1 MFYYKIRQL
10 HHKKNFFYEHCL
22 SKIICIVVILNI
34 FAFGAQSQENEQKND
49 LQRASLKSALSEFY
63 SAENP
68 ISVFYVKRE
77 FEPFWITNQ
86 KKLQSLTTIVA
97 EAELHGLPSSRYPLD
112 ELSQAIF
119 ESDPSQQAKLELMAT
134 EAFLLFAQDI
144 SGGILNPNM
153 IDANINVSPR
163 RKETAELLTALTDS
177 LNLNLFF
184 QNLFPK
190 SNEYMSLRDELKN
203 LREASL
209 NGSWGDLVPTDAVL
223 AVGMTHDNVPFL
235 RKRLSK
241 MGYPVY
247 EVHSRLFDEQLNDSV
262 KRFQE
267 YHGLNPDGVFGK
279 RSIEAINVPAKTR
292 LMQVIVNLERMRWNN
307 EDRGAEYVLVNQPNF
322 HAYFKSGN
330 EKVWQSRVV
339 IGLPSNQT
347 AEFNDTMT
355 HMVVNPTW
363 HVPKSIAVEEYLP
376 LIQSDPNFLSDNE
389 MVLMVRGTDTIIDS
403 NLIDMQAFT
412 PDNFP
417 FLIKQI
423 PSNINALGLVKFMFP
438 NKFSIYMHDTPMKD
452 LFFKDERTF
461 SHGCIRLQ
469 EPFQFAYSLLRD
481 QEVDPAI
488 AVHVDRVY
496 IQRRAIRAK
505 GADELV
511 QDLLEAAAAI
521 VLENQRGAAR
531 VTRLVSGIVV
541 GPQNQV
547 GIAVAIEIMKVL
559 RNKSIARGNADH
571 LAGQRRRGIGE
582 NTAIVK
588 GDLRVDEVLSP
599 NIADDKVEIAVPLD
613 IAGAGRM
620 GEIIGLRQLLGG
632 IGQPGSRRQ

>member
-1 MFYYKIRQL
+1 MGYIKIRSSNY
-10 HHKKNFFYEHCL
+10 KKRLLFFSKRFL
-22 SKIICIVVILNI
+22 SMITCVVLIFNI
-34 FAFGAQSQENEQKND
+34 FAFGALSQENEWKND
-49 LQRASLKSALSEFY
+49 LQRASLKSVLSEFY
-63 SAENP
+63 LAENP
-68 ISVFYVKRE
+68 ISVFYTKRE
-77 FEPFWITNQ
+77 FEPFWIRNQ
-86 KKLQSLTTIVA
+86 KKLKSLTTIIG
-97 EAELHGLPSSRYPLD
+97 EAELHGLPSSRYPFD

-134 EAFLLFAQDI
+134 EAFLLFAQDV
-144 SGGILNPNM
+144 SGGILNPSM

-163 RKETAELLTALTDS
+163 RKEAGTLLSALTES
-177 LNLNLFF
+177 LNINLFF
-184 QNLFPK
+184 GNLFPK
-190 SNEYMSLRDELKN
+190 SNEYKSLRDELKN

-209 NGSWGDLVPTDAVL
+209 NRSWGDLVPTDAVL

-247 EVHSRLFDEQLNDSV
+247 KVHSRLFDEQLNDSV

-292 LMQVIVNLERMRWNN
+292 LMQVLVNLERMRWNN

-330 EKVWQSRVV
+330 EKVWESRVV

-376 LIQSDPNFLSDNE
+376 LIQSDPNFLTDNE

-469 EPFQFAYSLLRD
+469 EPFQFAYSLLRE
-481 QEVDPAI
+481 QEVNPESKFQEVLEKAEETYI
-488 AVHVDRVY
+488 NLSRKIPVY
-496 IQRRAIRAK
+496 ITYRTAFFDEFGQIHYRADIYGRDA
-505 GADELV
+505 LV
-511 QDLLEAAAAI
+511 YMA
-521 VLENQRGAAR
+521 
-531 VTRLVSGIVV
+531 LVDAGV
-541 GPQNQV
+541 
-547 GIAVAIEIMKVL
+547 
-559 RNKSIARGNADH
+559 SIY
-571 LAGQRRRGIGE
+571 
-582 NTAIVK
+582 
-588 GDLRVDEVLSP
+588 
-599 NIADDKVEIAVPLD
+599 
-613 IAGAGRM
+613 
-620 GEIIGLRQLLGG
+620 
-632 IGQPGSRRQ
+632 

>member
-1 MFYYKIRQL
+1 MGYIKIRSSNYNKRL
-10 HHKKNFFYEHCL
+10 LFFSKRFL
-22 SKIICIVVILNI
+22 SMITFVVLIFSI
-34 FAFGAQSQENEQKND
+34 FAFGALSQENEWKND
-49 LQRASLKSALSEFY
+49 LQRASLKSVLSEFY
-63 SAENP
+63 LAENP
-68 ISVFYVKRE
+68 ISVFYTKRE
-77 FEPFWITNQ
+77 FEPFWIRNQ
-86 KKLQSLTTIVA
+86 KKLKSLTTIIG
-97 EAELHGLPSSRYPLD
+97 EAELHGLPSSRYPFD

-134 EAFLLFAQDI
+134 EAFLLFAQDV
-144 SGGILNPNM
+144 SGGILNPSM

-163 RKETAELLTALTDS
+163 RKEAGTLLSALTES
-177 LNLNLFF
+177 LNINLFF
-184 QNLFPK
+184 GNLFPK
-190 SNEYMSLRDELKN
+190 SNEYKSLRDELKN

-209 NGSWGDLVPTDAVL
+209 NRSWGDLVPTDAVL

-247 EVHSRLFDEQLNDSV
+247 KVHSRLFDEQLNDSV

-292 LMQVIVNLERMRWNN
+292 LMQVLVNLERMRWNN

-330 EKVWQSRVV
+330 EKVWESRVV

-376 LIQSDPNFLSDNE
+376 LIQSDPNFLTDNE

-469 EPFQFAYSLLRD
+469 EPFQFAYSLLRE
-481 QEVDPAI
+481 QEVNPESKFQEVLEKAEETYI
-488 AVHVDRVY
+488 NLSRKIPVY
-496 IQRRAIRAK
+496 ITYRTAFFDEFGQIHYRADIYGRDA
-505 GADELV
+505 LV
-511 QDLLEAAAAI
+511 YMA
-521 VLENQRGAAR
+521 
-531 VTRLVSGIVV
+531 LVDAGV
-541 GPQNQV
+541 
-547 GIAVAIEIMKVL
+547 
-559 RNKSIARGNADH
+559 SIY
-571 LAGQRRRGIGE
+571 
-582 NTAIVK
+582 
-588 GDLRVDEVLSP
+588 
-599 NIADDKVEIAVPLD
+599 
-613 IAGAGRM
+613 
-620 GEIIGLRQLLGG
+620 
-632 IGQPGSRRQ
+632 